1 MAGDRTPDEAWAN
14 VSPMLSYLDPGTGS
28 MIMAAFAA
36 GFSGFVVLIVM
47 YWHRFLGIFSK
58 KHRAQAEAAQAKLV
72 GEANADAEV
81 DADADVK
88 A

>member
-1 MAGDRTPDEAWAN
+1 
-14 VSPMLSYLDPGTGS
+14 MLSYLDPGTGS
-28 MIMAAFAA
+28 MIMAAIA
-36 GFSGFVVLIVM
+36 GGFTGFVVLMVM

-72 GEANADAEV
+72 GEANAGAEV
-81 DADADVK
+81 DAHTDVK